1 VTRGAAISISDT
13 TRNGGGGGSVAS
25 TTRLYLST
33 NASFDAADTPLGA
46 RTVPGLAAGATSAG
60 SSSVVIPA
68 ATAPGTYYVIA
79 RADDAGAVGE
89 TAENNNTR
97 SMVVKVNP

>member
-1 VTRGAAISISDT
+1 
-13 TRNGGGGGSVAS
+13 
-25 TTRLYLST
+25 
-33 NASFDAADTPLGA
+33 
-46 RTVPGLAAGATSAG
+46 
-60 SSSVVIPA
+60 VVIPA